1 MTGCY
6 SNRVGIVGALRP
18 NSKIGISDREM
29 TLAQLVKRR
38 GYATAIF
45 GKWHLGDRPEFLP
58 TRHGFDEYFGLPY
71 SNDMRPTRSRPNY
84 PPLPLIEGEKT
95 IETNPDQS
103 KLTTWY
109 TERAV
114 EFIERNKDRPFF
126 CYVAHAMPHVPLY
139 VSDKFKGKSK
149 RGLYGDV
156 IMEIDWS
163 VGQILDA
170 LRRLGIA
177 EKTLVMFLSDNGPWL
192 CYGDHGGRAL
202 PLREGKG
209 TMFDGGCR
217 VPCVAWRPGAVP
229 PGTVCKELAATIDV
243 LPTVAD
249 LIGVELPKDRIID
262 GRSIRPL
269 LEGRPGAKSPHDV
282 YYCYWLNQL
291 HAVRTPKWKL
301 HFPHDYQTLDGRPG
315 GKGGKPV
322 PYVQKTIGLALF
334 DMENDCGETTNV
346 AEKHPDVVERLK
358 ALGEQARNDLGDALT
373 KRQGKNV
380 REPGRSE

>member
-1 MTGCY
+1 MMRCRTSFTDDQGYQDLGCFGSPDIKTPNIDRMAAEGMRFTDFQVAQAVCSSSRAALMTGCY

-71 SNDMRPTRSRPNY
+71 SNDMRPTRARPNY
-84 PPLPLIEGEKT
+84 PPLPLIEGEKA

-126 CYVAHAMPHVPLY
+126 CFVAHAMPHVPLY

-192 CYGDHGGRAL
+192 CYGEHGGRAL

-229 PGTVCKELAATIDV
+229 AGTVCKELAATIDV

-262 GRSIRPL
+262 GRS
-269 LEGRPGAKSPHDV
+269 
-282 YYCYWLNQL
+282 
-291 HAVRTPKWKL
+291 
-301 HFPHDYQTLDGRPG
+301 PG
-315 GKGGKPV
+315 GFALAPGTSVGTV
-322 PYVQKTIGLALF
+322 PAAAARWG
-334 DMENDCGETTNV
+334 D
-346 AEKHPDVVERLK
+346 RLV
-358 ALGEQARNDLGDALT
+358 G
-373 KRQGKNV
+373 
-380 REPGRSE
+380 